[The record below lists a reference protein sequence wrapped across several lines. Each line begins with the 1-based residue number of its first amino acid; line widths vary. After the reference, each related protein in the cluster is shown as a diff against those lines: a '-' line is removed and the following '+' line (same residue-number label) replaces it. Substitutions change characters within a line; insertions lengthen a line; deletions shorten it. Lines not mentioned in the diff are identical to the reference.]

1 MFRVLLF
8 ISIPLAGRVFQFE
21 IFGIDLGVVV
31 PLIRDGFFSE
41 NSFNRAFRFTGTA
54 IDAFVGVD
62 VEHLAIRLVV
72 SVRRMDT
79 VDGADFYAGSIAGPD
94 ARLSDD
100 IGHE

>member
-1 MFRVLLF
+1 MITTPLSRSLLLKVVGVDLDVLLPF
-8 ISIPLAGRVFQFE
+8 VGDFAFLE
-21 IFGIDLGVVV
+21 NGID
-31 PLIRDGFFSE
+31 
-41 NSFNRAFRFTGTA
+41 RALWHTGGT

-62 VEHLAIRLVV
+62 VEHLAIRFVV